1 MRLELKNWNPALF
14 IGHIIISR
22 SPISAELLFVFLLR
36 GCVLETWAWRIYEY
50 ELMCVH
56 QSQSRSYS
64 LPECSRAL
72 NVIIRSLF
80 AALSQSFCEYGELSL
95 SISISQ

>member
-14 IGHIIISR
+14 IGHIIR

-72 NVIIRSLF
+72 NKLIIIRSLF
-80 AALSQSFCEYGELSL
+80 AALTQSFCECGELSL